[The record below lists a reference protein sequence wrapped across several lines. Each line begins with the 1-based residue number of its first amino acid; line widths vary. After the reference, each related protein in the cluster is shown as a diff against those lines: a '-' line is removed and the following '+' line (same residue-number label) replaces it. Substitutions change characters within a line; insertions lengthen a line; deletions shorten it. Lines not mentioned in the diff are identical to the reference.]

1 MVPSDRIAE
10 KEPHLRA
17 GIPREERHVRPRVSR
32 IRIASFSRRTF
43 SAHGVQ
49 YLRCAAG
56 LSIAVPHR
64 AHGLLGLLA
73 LRSQLPPTL
82 ITGSQWRRDSERS
95 ANCHGGAP
103 RFSIQPCCRLDE
115 GTLHIAAGG
124 FGELD

>member
-56 LSIAVPHR
+56 LSIAVTSRAWPARPIGFAKPATPDADHR
-64 AHGLLGLLA
+64 
-73 LRSQLPPTL
+73 
-82 ITGSQWRRDSERS
+82 ITVASR
-95 ANCHGGAP
+95 
-103 RFSIQPCCRLDE
+103 
-115 GTLHIAAGG
+115 
-124 FGELD
+124 